1 MITTASE
8 HQVDKVEQMAGG
20 KGHVII
26 EHLLGEKEL
35 DGKCGLYA
43 KVTIEPN
50 CTLGFHEHHGE
61 TETYYILSGEGSYN
75 DGEKSYPVKAGDVA
89 HRQNGVLVSM
99 ATGTALTYSLE
110 TLQARGKLFV
120 EHGQEIYNGQI
131 VGLNSRDNDMG
142 VNPTKGKKLDNMRA
156 SGKDE
161 TIALVPPVRFT
172 LEQALE
178 FIQDDELCEVTPKSI
193 RLRKKILDEGERT
206 RAAKKAK
213 N

>member
-1 MITTASE
+1 REYNIPARGLIGFRN
-8 HQVDKVEQMAGG
+8 QVLTLTNGAGILTSIFDRYDTV
-20 KGHVII
+20 KSGHM
-26 EHLLGEKEL
+26 
-35 DGKCGLYA
+35 
-43 KVTIEPN
+43 
-50 CTLGFHEHHGE
+50 
-61 TETYYILSGEGSYN
+61 SG
-75 DGEKSYPVKAGDVA
+75 
-89 HRQNGVLVSM
+89 RQNGVLVSVE
-99 ATGTALTYSLE
+99 TGKALTYSLE

-131 VGLNSRDNDMG
+131 VGQNSRDNDLG

-178 FIQDDELCEVTPKSI
+178 YIQEDELCEVTPKSI
-193 RLRKKILDEGERT
+193 RLRKKILDESERT

>member
-1 MITTASE
+1 ILTSIF
-8 HQVDKVEQMAGG
+8 DR
-20 KGHVII
+20 
-26 EHLLGEKEL
+26 
-35 DGKCGLYA
+35 YA
-43 KVTIEPN
+43 
-50 CTLGFHEHHGE
+50 
-61 TETYYILSGEGSYN
+61 
-75 DGEKSYPVKAGDVA
+75 PVKSG
-89 HRQNGVLVSM
+89 HKSGRQNGDLESVE
-99 ATGTALTYSLE
+99 TGKALTYSLE

-131 VGLNSRDNDMG
+131 VGQNSRDNDLG

-178 FIQDDELCEVTPKSI
+178 YIQEDELCEVTPKSI
-193 RLRKKILDEGERT
+193 RLRKKILDESERT

-213 N
+213 A

>member
-1 MITTASE
+1 MTNG
-8 HQVDKVEQMAGG
+8 AGILTSIFDRYDTM
-20 KGHVII
+20 KSGHM
-26 EHLLGEKEL
+26 
-35 DGKCGLYA
+35 
-43 KVTIEPN
+43 
-50 CTLGFHEHHGE
+50 
-61 TETYYILSGEGSYN
+61 SG
-75 DGEKSYPVKAGDVA
+75 
-89 HRQNGVLVSM
+89 RQNGVLVSVE
-99 ATGTALTYSLE
+99 TGKALTYSLE

-120 EHGQEIYNGQI
+120 EHGQEIYYGQI

-161 TIALVPPVRFT
+161 TIALVPPVKFT

-206 RAAKKAK
+206 RAAKKSK

>member
-1 MITTASE
+1 GACILTSIFDRYARVKS
-8 HQVDKVEQMAGG
+8 
-20 KGHVII
+20 GHM
-26 EHLLGEKEL
+26 
-35 DGKCGLYA
+35 
-43 KVTIEPN
+43 
-50 CTLGFHEHHGE
+50 
-61 TETYYILSGEGSYN
+61 SG
-75 DGEKSYPVKAGDVA
+75 
-89 HRQNGVLVSM
+89 RMNGVLVSVE
-99 ATGTALTYSLE
+99 TGKALTYSLE

-131 VGLNSRDNDMG
+131 VGQNSRDHDLG

-178 FIQDDELCEVTPKSI
+178 YIQEDELCEVTPKSI
-193 RLRKKILDEGERT
+193 RLRKKILDESERT

-213 N
+213 A

>member
-1 MITTASE
+1 MKS
-8 HQVDKVEQMAGG
+8 
-20 KGHVII
+20 GHM
-26 EHLLGEKEL
+26 
-35 DGKCGLYA
+35 
-43 KVTIEPN
+43 
-50 CTLGFHEHHGE
+50 
-61 TETYYILSGEGSYN
+61 SG
-75 DGEKSYPVKAGDVA
+75 
-89 HRQNGVLVSM
+89 RQNGVLVSID
-99 ATGTALTYSLE
+99 TGKALTYSLE

-131 VGLNSRDNDMG
+131 IGLNSRDNDLG

-206 RAAKKAK
+206 RAAKKANK
-213 N
+213 A

>member
-1 MITTASE
+1 MKSG
-8 HQVDKVEQMAGG
+8 QM
-20 KGHVII
+20 
-26 EHLLGEKEL
+26 
-35 DGKCGLYA
+35 
-43 KVTIEPN
+43 
-50 CTLGFHEHHGE
+50 
-61 TETYYILSGEGSYN
+61 SG
-75 DGEKSYPVKAGDVA
+75 
-89 HRQNGVLVSM
+89 RLNGVLVSVE
-99 ATGTALTYSLE
+99 TGKALTYSLE

-120 EHGQEIYNGQI
+120 EHGQEIYGGQI
-131 VGLNSRDNDMG
+131 IGLNSRDNDLG

-161 TIALVPPVRFT
+161 VIALVPPVRHT

>member
-1 MITTASE
+1 M
-8 HQVDKVEQMAGG
+8 
-20 KGHVII
+20 
-26 EHLLGEKEL
+26 
-35 DGKCGLYA
+35 
-43 KVTIEPN
+43 
-50 CTLGFHEHHGE
+50 
-61 TETYYILSGEGSYN
+61 SG
-75 DGEKSYPVKAGDVA
+75 
-89 HRQNGVLVSM
+89 RQNGVLVSVE
-99 ATGTALTYSLE
+99 TGKALTYSLE

-131 VGLNSRDNDMG
+131 VGQNSRDNDLG

-178 FIQDDELCEVTPKSI
+178 YIQEDELCEVTPKSI
-193 RLRKKILDEGERT
+193 RLRKKILDESERT

>member
-1 MITTASE
+1 IPARGLIGFRTQFLTLTTG
-8 HQVDKVEQMAGG
+8 AGILPSIFDRYAPG
-20 KGHVII
+20 KSGHM
-26 EHLLGEKEL
+26 
-35 DGKCGLYA
+35 
-43 KVTIEPN
+43 
-50 CTLGFHEHHGE
+50 
-61 TETYYILSGEGSYN
+61 SG
-75 DGEKSYPVKAGDVA
+75 
-89 HRQNGVLVSM
+89 RQNGVLVSVE
-99 ATGTALTYSLE
+99 TGKALTYSLE

-131 VGLNSRDNDMG
+131 VGQNSRDNDLG

-178 FIQDDELCEVTPKSI
+178 YIQEDELCEVTPKSI
-193 RLRKKILDEGERT
+193 RLRKKILDESERT

-213 N
+213 A

>member
-75 DGEKSYPVKAGDVA
+75 DGEKSYPVKAGDVTFCV
-89 HRQNGVLVSM
+89 HGTDHYEVS
-99 ATGTALTYSLE
+99 AE
-110 TLQARGKLFV
+110 TQ
-120 EHGQEIYNGQI
+120 
-131 VGLNSRDNDMG
+131 
-142 VNPTKGKKLDNMRA
+142 
-156 SGKDE
+156 
-161 TIALVPPVRFT
+161 
-172 LEQALE
+172 
-178 FIQDDELCEVTPKSI
+178 
-193 RLRKKILDEGERT
+193 RT
-206 RAAKKAK
+206 RSLGFGFFFVCKFSSRVKSGE
-213 N
+213 NIR

>member
-1 MITTASE
+1 MLFRSTSIFDRYDTVKPGS
-8 HQVDKVEQMAGG
+8 M
-20 KGHVII
+20 
-26 EHLLGEKEL
+26 
-35 DGKCGLYA
+35 
-43 KVTIEPN
+43 
-50 CTLGFHEHHGE
+50 
-61 TETYYILSGEGSYN
+61 SG
-75 DGEKSYPVKAGDVA
+75 
-89 HRQNGVLVSM
+89 RQNGVLVSID
-99 ATGTALTYSLE
+99 TGKALTYSLE

-131 VGLNSRDNDMG
+131 VGLNSRDNDLG

-206 RAAKKAK
+206 RAAKKANK
-213 N
+213 A

>member
-1 MITTASE
+1 INGIRKKNKTLTNG
-8 HQVDKVEQMAGG
+8 AG
-20 KGHVII
+20 ILTSI
-26 EHLLGEKEL
+26 F
-35 DGKCGLYA
+35 DRYA
-43 KVTIEPN
+43 
-50 CTLGFHEHHGE
+50 
-61 TETYYILSGEGSYN
+61 
-75 DGEKSYPVKAGDVA
+75 PVKSG
-89 HRQNGVLVSM
+89 HMSGRQNGVLVSVE
-99 ATGTALTYSLE
+99 TGKALTYSLE

-131 VGLNSRDNDMG
+131 VGQNSRDNDLG

-178 FIQDDELCEVTPKSI
+178 YIQEDELCEVTPKSI
-193 RLRKKILDEGERT
+193 RLRKKILDESERT

-213 N
+213 A

>member
-1 MITTASE
+1 RFLRIPGLAISCSVTRLSRASR
-8 HQVDKVEQMAGG
+8 G
-20 KGHVII
+20 KGRTI
-26 EHLLGEKEL
+26 LLG
-35 DGKCGLYA
+35 
-43 KVTIEPN
+43 
-50 CTLGFHEHHGE
+50 
-61 TETYYILSGEGSYN
+61 
-75 DGEKSYPVKAGDVA
+75 
-89 HRQNGVLVSM
+89 
-99 ATGTALTYSLE
+99 
-110 TLQARGKLFV
+110 
-120 EHGQEIYNGQI
+120 
-131 VGLNSRDNDMG
+131 
-142 VNPTKGKKLDNMRA
+142 PTKGKKLDNMRA

>member
-1 MITTASE
+1 MIGFRNQFLTLTNGAGILTSIF
-8 HQVDKVEQMAGG
+8 DRYDTMKSGQM
-20 KGHVII
+20 
-26 EHLLGEKEL
+26 
-35 DGKCGLYA
+35 
-43 KVTIEPN
+43 
-50 CTLGFHEHHGE
+50 
-61 TETYYILSGEGSYN
+61 SG
-75 DGEKSYPVKAGDVA
+75 
-89 HRQNGVLVSM
+89 RLNGVLVSVE
-99 ATGTALTYSLE
+99 TGKALTYSLE

-131 VGLNSRDNDMG
+131 IGLNSRDNDLG

-161 TIALVPPVRFT
+161 VIALVPPVRHT

>member
-1 MITTASE
+1 M
-8 HQVDKVEQMAGG
+8 
-20 KGHVII
+20 
-26 EHLLGEKEL
+26 
-35 DGKCGLYA
+35 
-43 KVTIEPN
+43 
-50 CTLGFHEHHGE
+50 
-61 TETYYILSGEGSYN
+61 SG
-75 DGEKSYPVKAGDVA
+75 
-89 HRQNGVLVSM
+89 RQNGVLVSVE
-99 ATGTALTYSLE
+99 TGKALTYSLE

-131 VGLNSRDNDMG
+131 VGQNSRDNDLG

-161 TIALVPPVRFT
+161 TIALVPPVKFT

-178 FIQDDELCEVTPKSI
+178 YIQEDELCEVTPKSI
-193 RLRKKILDEGERT
+193 RLRKKILDESERT

>member
-1 MITTASE
+1 MARAVFRNQFLTLTNGAGILTSIFDRYD
-8 HQVDKVEQMAGG
+8 VMKSGQM
-20 KGHVII
+20 
-26 EHLLGEKEL
+26 
-35 DGKCGLYA
+35 
-43 KVTIEPN
+43 
-50 CTLGFHEHHGE
+50 
-61 TETYYILSGEGSYN
+61 SG
-75 DGEKSYPVKAGDVA
+75 
-89 HRQNGVLVSM
+89 RQNGVLVSVE
-99 ATGTALTYSLE
+99 TGKALTYSLE

-131 VGLNSRDNDMG
+131 VGLNSRDTDMG